1 MVDSYSRIL
10 MMEQGRGRFT
20 NVGDIE
26 LEGIVY
32 VFESLTLVSHISAY
46 LVHMIDTAM
55 LTFFFPSI

>member
-1 MVDSYSRIL
+1 